1 MIYVIFVITC
11 AFIAAMV
18 LYIAHSTSKN
28 VDTAFDKVDTQQII
42 KEIEKLDDVTDGI
55 NSSKKIMVPDSV
67 NIKEST
73 LKSTQNDD
81 CKQYTV
87 ENKKAIEKV
96 VVGNKNYVEEN
107 TNQTSNSDD
116 SEEDDPIKIL

>member
-1 MIYVIFVITC
+1 MIYVIFVVTC
-11 AFIAAMV
+11 AFIAIAV
-18 LYIAHSTSKN
+18 LYTAHSTSKN
-28 VDTAFDKVDTQQII
+28 VDTAFDKVDAQQII

-55 NSSKKIMVPDSV
+55 DSSKKIMVPDSV

-87 ENKKAIEKV
+87 ENKKEIEKV

-107 TNQTSNSDD
+107 TDLTSNSDD
-116 SEEDDPIKIL
+116 SEEDPIKNL